1 MSDTG
6 DWPPGSWGRFEGPGG
21 PIEVHLPPAFDAIGG
36 LIEGQAYA
44 HLPMFS
50 LALDLLAP
58 GSVVVDLGAHL
69 GTFALVAAQLGHRVV
84 AVEASPRNVRSL
96 EASIRRNGFTGVEI
110 ARAAVSDRAGKLRF
124 REEGAYGQVATTAQL
139 GLTEVDADTL
149 PTILSGLGIERVDLV
164 KMDIEGSEPA
174 AIEGMSEMLR
184 APDAPLVLY
193 ESNWH
198 TLRSFGSVPAD
209 LLQAFAAFGYEQLLI
224 DFWLTNTLIEV
235 GGDSFQPQTGVD
247 YLAGKPLPP
256 IPEPWTVRPSLTD
269 DECVDI
275 MRYDA
280 GYSNRDHRSSI
291 AFALSVAP
299 SRFLEREDVRVVLDG
314 LTIDPDD
321 RVAASARWWRERRR
335 AGGTLDEV
343 HHLRELGLAFR
354 DRVQRVG
361 DRWHDDADALTLR
374 QAPAAR

>member
-1 MSDTG
+1 MSEHE
-6 DWPPGSWGRFEGPGG
+6 WPPGSWGRFEGPGG

-50 LALDLLAP
+50 LALDLLPP

-84 AVEASPRNVRSL
+84 AVEASARNVRSL
-96 EASIRRNGFTGVEI
+96 EASIRRNGFTAVEI
-110 ARAAVSDRAGKLRF
+110 VRAAVSDRAGRLRF
-124 REEGAYGQVATTAQL
+124 REEGAYGHVATTAQL

-149 PTILSGLGIERVDLV
+149 PTILGGIGIDHVDLV

-174 AIEGMSEMLR
+174 AISGMAAMLR

-198 TLRSFGSVPAD
+198 TLRSFGAQPAD
-209 LLQAFAAFGYEQLLI
+209 LLGAFAEFGYDQLLI
-224 DFWLTNTLIEV
+224 DFWLSNTLVEV
-235 GGDSFQPQTGVD
+235 ERDSFQPQTGVD
-247 YLAGKPLPP
+247 YLAGKPLPA
-256 IPEPWTVRPSLTD
+256 IPEPWSVRPPLTD
-269 DECVDI
+269 DECVEI

-280 GYSNRDHRSSI
+280 AYSNRDHRSSI

-299 SRFLEREDVRVVLDG
+299 ARFLERKDVRVILDA
-314 LTIDPDD
+314 LTLDPDD
-321 RVAASARWWRERRR
+321 RVVASARWWRDRPR
-335 AGGTLDEV
+335 AEGPIAE
-343 HHLRELGLAFR
+343 LRELHELGLAFR
-354 DRVQRVG
+354 DRVQRIG
-361 DRWHDDADALTLR
+361 DRWQDHPDALSLR
-374 QAPAAR
+374 QSPAAR